1 MDGSRS
7 QKEPS
12 ENNQPDRKG
21 VAQIRLRNML
31 KKFEDFVIEHPGPG
45 EIRRFAER
53 LGMSANYLTQI
64 KAGTKVIGDRTARKI
79 EQALH
84 LQPGWLDIDHEW
96 MPRDKYE
103 QEAFALFHKLLRD
116 LPRDKRKQFVDNVR
130 DLYKNIQKQ
139 NGEKKNKP

>member
-7 QKEPS
+7 LTDPS

-21 VAQIRLRNML
+21 VYQIRLRNTL

-79 EQALH
+79 EKAFQLE
-84 LQPGWLDIDHEW
+84 PFWLDIDHELLG
-96 MPRDKYE
+96 RDKYE
-103 QEAFALFHKLLRD
+103 
-116 LPRDKRKQFVDNVR
+116 
-130 DLYKNIQKQ
+130 
-139 NGEKKNKP
+139 